1 MTTVTELLTED
12 LTVSGDIVAHLFA
25 STTGTDSDGIVK
37 LIDVY
42 PDKYPQDPDLQGY
55 ELIIS
60 DEVLRGRFHESF
72 EDPKPLVPNQVTA
85 LYN

>member
-1 MTTVTELLTED
+1 MVTDHLTEN

-25 STTGTDSDGIVK
+25 STTETDIDWIVK

-42 PDKYPQDPDLQGY
+42 PDKYPQDPDLEGY
-55 ELIIS
+55 ELIVP
-60 DEVLRGRFHESF
+60 DEVLPGSFHERF